1 MDPFSHLIL
10 PSLALMAL
18 GFDRKKVLT
27 YAPLALF
34 SDLMYFTPFHRN
46 LSNSFIF
53 LGIVSV
59 ILYKAL
65 KNKHDAKIAIFFL
78 LSHPILDLG
87 GYSAIFYPLLPH
99 YFMLTSELVYNR
111 FTGFLPRF
119 SIDVAT
125 EIEYVYDS
133 NLLTTNTLLLVSVLM
148 VAILFAERQK
158 IVKWIK
164 TRLKL

>member
-1 MDPFSHLIL
+1 MDPLLHLIL

-27 YAPLALF
+27 YAPLALL

-46 LSNSFIF
+46 LSNSFVF
-53 LGIVSV
+53 LGIVSI
-59 ILYKAL
+59 ILYRVL
-65 KNKHDAKIAIFFL
+65 KNKQDAQIAILFL

-87 GYSAIFYPLLPH
+87 GYSAIFYPVLPY
-99 YFMLTSELVYNR
+99 YFRITSELVYNR
-111 FTGFLPRF
+111 FTGLWPRF
-119 SIDVAT
+119 SIDITT

-133 NLLTTNTLLLVSVLM
+133 YLLTTNTLLIVSVLA
-148 VAILFAERQK
+148 VALLFAERQK

-164 TRLKL
+164 TRLRL